1 MTLTV
6 KYDRVD
12 FFGHRQYTEDIT
24 SFAVKKNI
32 IKAFTF
38 LSKEKD
44 AAIELDDDESIN
56 LYWDTYKDF
65 ENRIITMS
73 HYKSLNDCDIIQMS
87 FEKAKK
93 TIYEKIG
100 G

>member
-1 MTLTV
+1 MRQKELSPNGKTTKNHSRIYKNSRPGGYEGRKVEIMTLKV

-38 LSKEKD
+38 
-44 AAIELDDDESIN
+44 SI
-56 LYWDTYKDF
+56 
-65 ENRIITMS
+65 
-73 HYKSLNDCDIIQMS
+73 
-87 FEKAKK
+87 
-93 TIYEKIG
+93 
-100 G
+100 